1 MFGIFKKS
9 APPPPPQFPTPEDD
23 PADPLCLVIIPA
35 LVAILLNAERQ
46 KGSPLTEAEV
56 IAFRDDADC
65 IAMPASVAA
74 EVEVKRGY
82 PDILAEAAWVEW
94 QRVRTELGQE

>member
-9 APPPPPQFPTPEDD
+9 APPPPPSPTPEDD

-35 LVAILLNAERQ
+35 LVAILLNAENE

-56 IAFRDDADC
+56 IALRDKAEC

-74 EVEVKRGY
+74 EVESKRGY
-82 PDILAEAAWVEW
+82 PDIGAEAAWVEW
-94 QRVRTELGQE
+94 QRVRIELGQE

>member
-9 APPPPPQFPTPEDD
+9 APPPSPSPTPEDD
-23 PADPLCLVIIPA
+23 PADPVCLVIIPA

-56 IAFRDDADC
+56 IAFRDDAEC

-74 EVEVKRGY
+74 EVEAKRGY

-94 QRVRTELGQE
+94 QRVRIELGQK

>member
-9 APPPPPQFPTPEDD
+9 APPPPLPEPKDD

-35 LVAILLNAERQ
+35 LVAILLNAEQ
-46 KGSPLTEAEV
+46 EKGSPLTEAEA
-56 IAFRDDADC
+56 IAIRDNAEC

-74 EVEVKRGY
+74 EVESKRGY
-82 PDILAEAAWVEW
+82 SSARDM
-94 QRVRTELGQE
+94 R